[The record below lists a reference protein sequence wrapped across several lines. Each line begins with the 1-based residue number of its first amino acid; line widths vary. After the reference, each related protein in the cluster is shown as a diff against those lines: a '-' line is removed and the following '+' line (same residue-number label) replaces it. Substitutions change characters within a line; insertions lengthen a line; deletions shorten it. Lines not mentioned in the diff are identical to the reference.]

1 MCLPFRKGGEL
12 VRYTLDNGK
21 VITIPDI
28 EIENNMKVL
37 ELTKEQAIDLWLEDN
52 DYQENA
58 EQTALDEK
66 AKAIKIQHGAGG
78 TEKRKTAKER
88 VVKVSDE
95 KQLLFKDLLM
105 GLRVNFPQAEILK
118 ENKLIQVKYGGKIFK
133 IDLIEQRMPKN

>member
-1 MCLPFRKGGEL
+1 MK
-12 VRYTLDNGK
+12 YTLDNGK

-28 EIENNMKVL
+28 VIENNMKVL

-58 EQTALDEK
+58 EQAALDEK
-66 AKAIKIQHGAGG
+66 AKTVKIQHGASG

-118 ENKLIQVKYGGKIFK
+118 ENKLIQVKYGGKTFK
-133 IDLIEQRMPKN
+133 IDIIEQRIPKN